1 MATPTNTVIPNPPPV
16 TSSGQP
22 VSQSSGSI
30 VPEVQYNSNPTGIS
44 APVNANASVSSLD
57 PIDASQLSG
66 SSPFTLPST
75 PSLPNYDISNLP
87 SLSSLLNPA
96 PTAAQQKQDS
106 LDSELENDEGKLGTE
121 AAATITAQN
130 AAGVPGFQSTLNDL
144 NAQLNQLKTDAATA
158 TENSEDREAP
168 MFAINGEQAQIQ
180 RQQSVKALGISSMIQ
195 ATQGNLSLAQDQAT
209 QAVTL
214 QFAPVQAEIDYLKQA
229 LSDNQENLTEED
241 KNRSN
246 MLQVE
251 LQDRQDQLDQNKS
264 DMATAQAW
272 AAAAV
277 KNNPGNAAATSAAQ
291 RALGLDYTQP
301 GALQQ
306 ALGLLGQYQ
315 TDPTATAQAV
325 ANLASTRADIA
336 YKNAQTAALAS
347 AGDGSS
353 LAQNNLK
360 TTQDGSQYIDGSSL
374 TGANA
379 VSAQKAAAA
388 AGIPYVSSADAAVL
402 ENISSAQTNL
412 AGIQAALANV
422 SPSNALSRL
431 FEIPNYAA
439 EGTTQ
444 SGPEA
449 NDISSYQGWKASMI
463 SAIKGIAGPGSGGA
477 RGAALVQQMMD
488 TIPAETDTKAVAAQ
502 KIATLNSLL
511 STSQA
516 SILGTQPTA
525 GTTVMTG
532 PDGKQYNVPNA
543 QVAAFTAAGGHK

>member
-1 MATPTNTVIPNPPPV
+1 MAIDPNTVIPTPPPV
-16 TSSGQP
+16 TTSGQP
-22 VSQSSGSI
+22 ISQSSGSI
-30 VPEVQYNSNPTGIS
+30 VPGGGASPVTPTT
-44 APVNANASVSSLD
+44 NASVSSSD
-57 PIDASQLSG
+57 PIDATQLSG
-66 SSPFTLPST
+66 SSPFTLPNT

-96 PTAAQQKQDS
+96 PGPAAQKQTD
-106 LDSELENDEGKLGTE
+106 LEGKLATDEGTLGTQS
-121 AAATITAQN
+121 AAQITAE
-130 AAGVPGFQSTLNDL
+130 ASAGVPGFQSTLNDL

-158 TENSEDREAP
+158 TNNSEDREAP

-180 RQQSVKALGISSMIQ
+180 RQASVKALGISSMIQ

-209 QAVTL
+209 KAVTL

-229 LSDNQENLTEED
+229 LSDNQENLSEED
-241 KNRSN
+241 KNRASE
-246 MLQVE
+246 LQVE

-264 DMATAQAW
+264 DMSTAQAW

-291 RALGLDYTQP
+291 QALGLDYTQP
-301 GALQQ
+301 GALQK
-306 ALGLLGQYQ
+306 AMTLLGQYQ
-315 TDPTATAQAV
+315 SDPTATAQAV

-347 AGDGSS
+347 AGDGST
-353 LAQNNLK
+353 LAQSNLK
-360 TTQDGSQYIDGSSL
+360 TTQDGKQYIDGSSL

-379 VSAQKAAAA
+379 ISAQKAAAA
-388 AGIPYVSSADAAVL
+388 AGIPYISAADSAVL
-402 ENISSAQTNL
+402 DNISAAQTNL
-412 AGIQAALANV
+412 AGIKASLANV
-422 SPSNALSRL
+422 SPTNSAQHLVAM
-431 FEIPNYAA
+431 FEYPLMGAVQD
-439 EGTTQ
+439 G
-444 SGPEA
+444 SMG
-449 NDISSYQGWKASMI
+449 NDIASYGSWKASML

-488 TIPAETDTKAVAAQ
+488 SIPADSDTQAVAAQ

-511 STSQA
+511 STAQG
-516 SILGTQPTA
+516 SILGTQPSA

-532 PDGKQYNVPNA
+532 PDGNQYNVPNA